1 MKRLILFV
9 VLTLLS
15 LNAICQTDSIKSGTT
30 EVRTDDLKL
39 LLEELEICDAKSDYI
54 DSLEKAKA
62 ISDSLHMIEQ
72 IRRFN
77 LESEIENIEKQVSQ
91 KDIQHES
98 LNNQLN
104 IQVEKNKTLT
114 RRVWVAGGTAS
125 AVGVAVGLLV
135 GLLVGNK

>member
-1 MKRLILFV
+1 
-9 VLTLLS
+9 